1 MAVPGSDTVP
11 APVALFDTIL
21 STDSLEDFLDEVISR
36 VAGEGS
42 EFLSC
47 ALAVPAA
54 EGRASFTFRASDAF
68 AAGLEEVQ
76 QALGD
81 GPCVQALRTGHIITS
96 DCLGRESRWCEFVR
110 QAADVGARS
119 VLSVPLLVRGS
130 VIASLNV
137 YGCGESGVT
146 AAVLTRISL
155 FAEEAAGAVAIA
167 AKLDQQL
174 RTSAEL
180 RVARSREVSEWHEQA
195 THDELTGLPNRR
207 GIRELLDHLLVTEV
221 RSQVAVLYCDL
232 DNFKR
237 VNDGLGHEAGDELLL
252 ALAHRLSTGLPAGCA
267 PARISGDEFVIVC
280 SDVDTAGGLGAL
292 THEISDLLRAA
303 IPLRG
308 HVVLVS
314 AAVGAAVVTGP
325 GTTGDDLLRFA
336 DAAMFE
342 AKNSG
347 PGQVSHAHPAL
358 MTTVNRQLHLETDLR
373 DAIAQRDVELHYQ
386 PIVDGAGTIVMA
398 EALLRWRHPEH
409 GVLAPD
415 LVLEVAE
422 GGDLVRDLDR
432 YVLRRALA
440 EAADW
445 PSSSPAG
452 IAINLSGLLPD
463 AEDFADEISDAI
475 NESGLAWQRVVLEI
489 TETPLAGLTDRA
501 YGSMGQ
507 LVKNGLRFAVDDFG
521 TGYSSLSRLKDIPT
535 QLIKIDR
542 HFIAGM
548 ATSHTDQVL
557 TEAVIGMA
565 RATGHT
571 CIAEGVETAAQ
582 FHHLGR
588 LGCQA
593 YQGWYFSPPLP
604 AAEFRALLSRGA
616 LATPPRQQQE
626 AGTQRTRAFRG

>member
-1 MAVPGSDTVP
+1 MSVPGSGTVR
-11 APVALFDTIL
+11 APVTLSDMIL

-36 VAGEGS
+36 VAGVGS
-42 EFLSC
+42 EALSC
-47 ALAVPAA
+47 GLTVPGDGGQAP
-54 EGRASFTFRASDAF
+54 FTFRASDAF
-68 AAGLEEVQ
+68 AAGLDEMQ
-76 QALGD
+76 QVMGD
-81 GPCVQALRTGHIITS
+81 GPGPQALRTGEIVMS
-96 DCLGRESRWCEFVR
+96 DSLGRESRWPEFV
-110 QAADVGARS
+110 QHALDVGARS

-130 VIASLNV
+130 VVASLNV
-137 YGCGESGVT
+137 YDRSEGGISP
-146 AAVLTRISL
+146 VLPRVAM

-167 AKLDQQL
+167 AKLDQHL

-180 RVARSREVSEWHEQA
+180 RLARTREASEWHQQA

-207 GIRELLDHLLVTEV
+207 GVRELLDSLLANGI
-221 RSQVAVLYCDL
+221 RAKVAVLYCDL

-237 VNDGLGHEAGDELLL
+237 VNGGLGHEAGDELLL
-252 ALAHRLSTGLPAGCA
+252 ALAHRLSTGLPARCT

-280 SDVDTAGGLGAL
+280 SDVDAVGGLDAL
-292 THEISDLLRAA
+292 TAEVSDLLRAA
-303 IPLRG
+303 IPVRG

-314 AAVGAAVVTGP
+314 AAVGAAVDTGT

-342 AKNSG
+342 AKNAG

-373 DAIAQRDVELHYQ
+373 DAIAQGGVELHYQ
-386 PIVDGAGTIVMA
+386 PIVDSTGTVIMA
-398 EALLRWRHPEH
+398 EALLRWSHPEH
-409 GVLAPD
+409 GVLPPD

-422 GGDLVRDLDR
+422 GGDLVGDLDR

-440 EAADW
+440 EAATW
-445 PSSSPAG
+445 PPPRPAG
-452 IAINLSGLLPD
+452 VAINLSGLLPD
-463 AEDFADEISDAI
+463 TAGFADEISDAI
-475 NESGLAWQRVVLEI
+475 DESGLDWQRVVLEI

-501 YGSMGQ
+501 YDSMGQ
-507 LVKNGLRFAVDDFG
+507 LAKNGLRFAVDDFG
-521 TGYSSLSRLKDIPT
+521 TGYSSLSRLKDVPT

-542 HFIAGM
+542 HFVAGM
-548 ATSHTDQVL
+548 ATNHTDQVL

-565 RATGHT
+565 NATGHT

-582 FHHLGR
+582 FQHLDQ

-593 YQGWYFSPPLP
+593 YQGWYFSRALP

-616 LATPPRQQQE
+616 L
-626 AGTQRTRAFRG
+626 GTLPQ

>member
-11 APVALFDTIL
+11 APLSDMIL
-21 STDSLEDFLDEVISR
+21 STDTLEDFLDEVLSR
-36 VAGEGS
+36 VAGVGS
-42 EFLSC
+42 GALSC
-47 ALAVPAA
+47 GLTVPGA
-54 EGRASFTFRASDAF
+54 EGRAPFTSRASDAF
-68 AAGLEEVQ
+68 AAGLDEVQ
-76 QALGD
+76 QVVGD
-81 GPCVQALRTGHIITS
+81 GPCLQALRTGEIVTS
-96 DCLGRESRWCEFVR
+96 DSLGHESRWWEFV
-110 QAADVGARS
+110 QHAADVGARS
-119 VLSVPLLVRGS
+119 VMSVPLLVRGS
-130 VIASLNV
+130 VIASLTV
-137 YGCGESGVT
+137 YDRSEGGT
-146 AAVLTRISL
+146 ASVLPRVAM

-167 AKLDQQL
+167 AKLDQHL
-174 RTSAEL
+174 RTSADL
-180 RVARSREVSEWHEQA
+180 RVARTREVNEWHQQA

-207 GIRELLDHLLVTEV
+207 GIRELLDGLLANGI
-221 RSQVAVLYCDL
+221 RAQVAVLYCDL

-252 ALAHRLSTGLPAGCA
+252 ALAHRLSTGLPAGCT
-267 PARISGDEFVIVC
+267 PAHISGDEFVIVC
-280 SDVDTAGGLGAL
+280 SDVDAVGGLDAL
-292 THEISDLLRAA
+292 TEEVSDLLRAA

-314 AAVGAAVVTGP
+314 AAVGAAVVNEP

-342 AKNSG
+342 AKDAG

-358 MTTVNRQLHLETDLR
+358 MTTINRQLHLETDLR
-373 DAIAQRDVELHYQ
+373 DAIAHSDVELHYQ

-398 EALLRWRHPEH
+398 EALLRWRHLEH

-432 YVLRRALA
+432 YVLRRALS
-440 EAADW
+440 EAATW
-445 PSSSPAG
+445 PSPRPAG

-463 AEDFADEISDAI
+463 TEHFADELTDVI
-475 NESGLAWQRVVLEI
+475 NDSGLAWPRVVLEI

-501 YGSMGQ
+501 CDSMGQ
-507 LVKNGLRFAVDDFG
+507 LAEKGLRFAVDDFG

-548 ATSHTDQVL
+548 ATDHTDRALV
-557 TEAVIGMA
+557 EAVIGMA

-582 FHHLGR
+582 FDQLDR

-604 AAEFRALLSRGA
+604 AADFRTLLSRGT
-616 LATPPRQQQE
+616 LATLPQ
-626 AGTQRTRAFRG
+626 